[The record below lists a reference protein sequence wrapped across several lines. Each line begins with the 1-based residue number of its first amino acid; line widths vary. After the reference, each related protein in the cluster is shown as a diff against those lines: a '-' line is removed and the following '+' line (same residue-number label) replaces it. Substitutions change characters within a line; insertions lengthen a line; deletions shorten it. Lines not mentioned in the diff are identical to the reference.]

1 MIQTY
6 SHSPPLPLS
15 PSPTFTQIAMNA
27 HSYNSASVELGSVLV
42 VGGGTMGRG
51 IAALCALSGC
61 STRIYEADE
70 SARQLVRSAIES
82 SWRRGMEK
90 GKLAPDSAA
99 QAAQRLEVVDH
110 LEVPADCEFV
120 LEAVP
125 EQLELKQRLFA
136 EIDRGAPAAAIL
148 ASNTSS
154 LSIASIARST
164 GRPDRVI
171 GIHFFNPVAVMP
183 LETESRAT
191 AFVAAL
197 GKQAVRVRDSPGFAT
212 SRLGLAL
219 GLEAMRMVEEGVASA
234 ADIDRAMELGYGHRM
249 GPLKTS
255 DLVGLDVRLAI
266 AETLARELD
275 PVRFRPPEQLK
286 RMVAAGR
293 TGKKSGRGFYR
304 WEGETPVAAPEETAE
319 EKT

>member
-1 MIQTY
+1 
-6 SHSPPLPLS
+6 
-15 PSPTFTQIAMNA
+15 MNA
-27 HSYNSASVELGSVLV
+27 HSYNSASVDLGSIVV

-70 SARQLVRSAIES
+70 SARRVVRSAIES

-90 GKLAPDSAA
+90 GRLAPDAAA
-99 QAAQRLEVVDH
+99 QAAQRLDVVDH
-110 LEVPADCEFV
+110 LEFPDDCGFV

-136 EIDRGAPAAAIL
+136 EIDQGAPAAAIL

-183 LETESRAT
+183 LVEIVRGPETSSETESRAT

-212 SRLGLAL
+212 SRL
-219 GLEAMRMVEEGVASA
+219 
-234 ADIDRAMELGYGHRM
+234 
-249 GPLKTS
+249 
-255 DLVGLDVRLAI
+255 
-266 AETLARELD
+266 ETLARELD

-304 WEGETPVAAPEETAE
+304 WEGETPIAALEETPE

>member
-1 MIQTY
+1 
-6 SHSPPLPLS
+6 
-15 PSPTFTQIAMNA
+15 MNA
-27 HSYNSASVELGSVLV
+27 RSYNSASVDLGSIVV

-70 SARQLVRSAIES
+70 SARRSVRSEIES
-82 SWRRGMEK
+82 SWRRGVEK
-90 GKLAPDSAA
+90 GKLAPDAAA
-99 QAAQRLEVVDH
+99 QAVQRLEVIDH
-110 LEVPADCEFV
+110 LEFPDDCGFV

-136 EIDRGAPAAAIL
+136 EIDRGAPAGAIL

-154 LSIASIARST
+154 LSIAAIARST

-183 LETESRAT
+183 LVEIVRGPETSSETESRAT
-191 AFVAAL
+191 ALVAAL

-275 PVRFRPPEQLK
+275 PVRFRPPERLK

-304 WEGETPVAAPEETAE
+304 WEGETAIAAAEETAE